1 MKETEITPN
10 DRQQELIDA
19 TEGTYLV
26 DAGAGTGKTLT
37 VTRRYANI
45 LDQDDVEPENL
56 LLLTF
61 TNNAAEEMKDR
72 IVAHCDYGMGALRDA
87 PISTFHSLAHD
98 ILLRYGFEAP
108 QILGIDDRITSSTQ
122 LLENEVIENERFREF
137 VGRFVREHPEYENY
151 FRVLSDDS
159 SLLGLIKQLAS
170 KGVFPTREG
179 WFRHGERYLEGDL
192 EEFQECFAE
201 ANAPNEGANGPT
213 QSDLRSTLGRYGRN
227 KCYLPEAPGKTK
239 LRGGGGTKQIDAEW
253 AERAFEEDRSELK
266 AFVHDVYFEYIEFA
280 LGRNYLNFSF
290 LLMFA
295 FALLCEDHD
304 LREELA
310 FEYTMIDEFQDTSE
324 IQFKLALL
332 LAGTDN
338 ICVVGD
344 WKQSIYSFQYASVDN
359 IRRFKERL
367 QTYKSELNDDAERVG
382 YAIDDVAEID
392 LVENYRS
399 TQEILDFSECSLTLS
414 ATDNE
419 DLDAEAVRESVV
431 SLGADSDSN
440 HSQIEAVTGEDE
452 HEALLD
458 RIQGIVGNAEYAV
471 ADEDADGGL
480 RPPTYEDIAILTRTR
495 RFGREFQQRAGE
507 YGFPVAYEGGVELF
521 TTDQALLL
529 LAWLRILENDADR
542 GWAVVLEHAGY
553 TLEEARQVL
562 DTEDYPSNM
571 LAFRDELAAIETVG
585 GIARRVFDRYGFEDA
600 YADTL
605 VTTLEGVFSS
615 THMNRGE
622 VIQFIERSLDAGRT
636 HEVDDSP
643 GTDSITVQTIHAAK
657 GLEHPIVILAN
668 VNQHNFP
675 PSGGGGDAIRYGDI
689 EGLRQTKQYS
699 TVHDLPHVYHSWRHD
714 VRSACLAHEYDEER
728 RLMYVAMTRA
738 KDHLL
743 FSAGSSPSALFENLP
758 LDPEKSVAD
767 VQPADGGG
775 TVQSHLQIT
784 IPDRKGPVGQ
794 SPHTLIDDSVFEDVT
809 DGKGS
814 EFGRRVHEFA
824 ERYAE
829 GESVEPEGDE
839 VEDDER
845 HVEAF
850 LDSCEGDLRV
860 EEPAYLPL
868 TVDGEEVSISGVIDL
883 LCVTSAEVEIVDY
896 KTDRGRHA
904 ESEYRK
910 QVSVYYHVV
919 AQCFPDRDVSASIF
933 YTEDGTRVPVDP
945 LTEDELVTL
954 VQAEMATSSAA
965 PVG

>member
-1 MKETEITPN
+1 MTEVSPN
-10 DRQQELIDA
+10 DQQRKLIDA
-19 TEGTYLV
+19 TEGIHLV
-26 DAGAGTGKTLT
+26 DAGAGTGKTFT

-45 LDQDDVEPENL
+45 LDRDGVEPEDL

-61 TNNAAEEMKDR
+61 TNNAAAEMKDR

-98 ILLRYGFEAP
+98 ILLQYGFEAP
-108 QILGIDDRITSSTQ
+108 QILGIDDRITATTQ
-122 LLENEVIENERFREF
+122 LLENEVIENQRFREF
-137 VGRFVREHPEYENY
+137 VGRFVREHPEYEDY
-151 FRVLSDDS
+151 FRVVSDDS
-159 SLLGLIKQLAS
+159 SLLGLIKQLAA

-179 WFRHGERYLEGDL
+179 WFRHGERYLEGDF
-192 EEFQECFAE
+192 ESFWQCFSE
-201 ANAPNEGANGPT
+201 ANAPNEGARGPT
-213 QSDLRSTLGRYGRN
+213 QSDLRRKLNRYGRD
-227 KCYLPEAPGKTK
+227 KCYLPNAPSKEEI
-239 LRGGGGTKQIDAEW
+239 RGEENVVDSDLAEIV
-253 AERAFEEDRSELK
+253 FHEDRSGLK
-266 AFVHDVYFEYIEFA
+266 EFVHDLYFEYIEFA

-304 LREELA
+304 LREELT

-344 WKQSIYSFQYASVDN
+344 WKQSIYAFQYASVDN
-359 IRRFKERL
+359 IRRFEERL
-367 QTYKSELNDDAERVG
+367 RKYRDELNDDAERVG
-382 YAIDDVAEID
+382 YPVDDVTEIE

-399 TQEILDFSECSLTLS
+399 TQSILDFSECSLTMP
-414 ATDNE
+414 ATNNE
-419 DLDAEAVRESVV
+419 ELDADTIRERIV
-431 SLGADSDSN
+431 SLEADSEHK
-440 HSQIEAVTGEDE
+440 HSQIEAMTGEDE
-452 HEALLD
+452 HESLLD
-458 RIQGIVGNAEYAV
+458 RIQEIVDNPEYSV
-471 ADEDADGGL
+471 ENEDAEGEGGDQL
-480 RPPTYEDIAILTRTR
+480 RPPTYGDIAILTRTR
-495 RFGREFQQRAGE
+495 RFGRELQKRADD

-529 LAWLRILENDADR
+529 LAWLRILEGDTDR
-542 GWAVVLEHAGY
+542 GWAVVLERAGY
-553 TLEEARQVL
+553 TLDEAKYIL
-562 DTEDYPSNM
+562 KTEDYPAN
-571 LAFRDELAAIETVG
+571 LVAFRDEIAGIETIG

-622 VIQFIERSLDAGRT
+622 VIQFIERSLDAEST

-643 GTDSITVQTIHAAK
+643 GADSITVQTIHAAK

-675 PSGGGGDAIRYGDI
+675 PSGGGGDAIRYNDTV
-689 EGLRQTKQYS
+689 GLRQTKQYS
-699 TVHDLPHVYHSWRHD
+699 TVHGLPHVYHSWRHD
-714 VRSACLAHEYDEER
+714 VRSACLSREYDEER
-728 RLMYVAMTRA
+728 RLLYVAMTRA

-758 LDPEKSVAD
+758 LEPEESVPD
-767 VQPADGGG
+767 VQPAEGGD

-784 IPDRKGPVGQ
+784 IPEREGPISQ
-794 SPHTLIDDSVFEDVT
+794 SPHSLIDDRVFEDVT
-809 DGKGS
+809 GGRGS

-829 GESVEPEGDE
+829 GEFVEPSGET
-839 VEDDER
+839 EDDQR
-845 HVEAF
+845 HVAAF
-850 LDSCEGDLRV
+850 LDALDGDLRV

-868 TVDGEEVSISGVIDL
+868 TVDGEQVTISGVIDL
-883 LCVTSAEVEIVDY
+883 LCVTPETVEIVDY

-919 AQCFPDRDVSASIF
+919 AQCFPDRNVSASIL
-933 YTEDGTRVPVDP
+933 YTEDGTRIPVNP
-945 LTEDELVTL
+945 LSQDELVELTRG
-954 VQAEMATSSAA
+954 EMVASNAA
-965 PVG
+965 PAG

>member
-1 MKETEITPN
+1 MTDTAISPN
-10 DRQQELIDA
+10 DQQQELIDA

-26 DAGAGTGKTLT
+26 DAGAGTGKTFT

-45 LDQDDVEPENL
+45 LDQDDIEPEEL

-72 IVAHCDYGMGALRDA
+72 IVAHCDYGMAALRDA

-122 LLENEVIENERFREF
+122 LLKNEVIENERFREF
-137 VGRFVREHPEYENY
+137 VARFVREHPEYEDY
-151 FRVLSDDS
+151 FRILSDES

-192 EEFQECFAE
+192 KEFQECFAE

-213 QSDLRSTLGRYGRN
+213 QSDLRSKLGRYGRN
-227 KCYLPEAPGKTK
+227 KCYLPEAPGKTE
-239 LRGGGGTKQIDAEW
+239 LRGGRGTKQIDAEW
-253 AERAFEEDRSELK
+253 ADRVFEEDRSELK
-266 AFVHDVYFEYIEFA
+266 QFVHDIYFEYIEFA

-290 LLMFA
+290 LLLFA

-304 LREELA
+304 LREGLA

-332 LAGTDN
+332 LAGTDD

-359 IRRFKERL
+359 IRHFEERL

-382 YAIDDVAEID
+382 YAVDNVTEIP
-392 LVENYRS
+392 LVDNYRS
-399 TQEILDFSECSLTLS
+399 TQAILDFSEHSLSLP
-414 ATDNE
+414 ATDSDEPAVE
-419 DLDAEAVRESVV
+419 DID
-431 SLGADSDSN
+431 SLVADSN
-440 HSQIEAVTGEDE
+440 REHSRIEAMTGEDE

-458 RIQGIVGNAEYAV
+458 RIQDVVGNAEYEV
-471 ADEDADGGL
+471 TDEDADDGL

-495 RFGREFQQRAGE
+495 RFGREFQKCADD

-542 GWAVVLEHAGY
+542 GWAVVLERAGY
-553 TLEEARQVL
+553 TLEEARKAL

-600 YADTL
+600 FADTL

-622 VIQFIERSLDAGRT
+622 VIQFIERSLDAGST

-643 GTDSITVQTIHAAK
+643 GADSITVQTIHAAK

-675 PSGGGGDAIRYGDI
+675 PSGGGGDAIHYGDI
-689 EGLRQTKQYS
+689 KGLRQTKQYS

-714 VRSACLAHEYDEER
+714 VRSACLSREYDEER

-758 LDPEKSVAD
+758 LEPEESTPD

-775 TVQSHLQIT
+775 TVQSHLQIA
-784 IPDRKGPVGQ
+784 IPEREGPVSQ

-829 GESVEPEGDE
+829 GESVEPESGE

-845 HVEAF
+845 HIKAF

-868 TVDGEEVSISGVIDL
+868 TVDDEGVSISGVIDL
-883 LCVTSAEVEIVDY
+883 LCVRPDEVDIVDY

-919 AQCFPDRDVSASIF
+919 AQCFPNRDVSASIF
-933 YTEDGTRVPVDP
+933 YTEDGIRIPVDP
-945 LTEDELVTL
+945 LTEDELVAL
-954 VQAEMATSSAA
+954 VRAEMAASSAA
-965 PVG
+965 TAG

>member
-1 MKETEITPN
+1 MTDTAITPN
-10 DRQQELIDA
+10 DQQQELIDA

-26 DAGAGTGKTLT
+26 DAGAGTGKTFT

-45 LDQDDVEPENL
+45 LDQDDIEPEDL

-72 IVAHCDYGMGALRDA
+72 IVAHCDYGMAALRDA

-137 VGRFVREHPEYENY
+137 VGRFGRDHPEYEDY
-151 FRVLSDDS
+151 FRILSDES
-159 SLLGLIKQLAS
+159 SLLGLIKQLAA
-170 KGVFPTREG
+170 KGIFPTREG
-179 WFRHGERYLEGDL
+179 WFRHGERYLDGEL
-192 EEFQECFAE
+192 EEFKEYFAA

-213 QSDLRSTLGRYGRN
+213 QSDLRDNLGRYGRN
-227 KCYLPEAPGKTK
+227 KCYLPEAPAKSE
-239 LRGGGGTKQIDAEW
+239 LRGGRGTKQIDAKW
-253 AERAFEEDRSELK
+253 ADRAFEEDRSELK
-266 AFVHDVYFEYIEFA
+266 QFVHDLYFEYIEFA

-290 LLMFA
+290 LLLFA
-295 FALLCEDHD
+295 FALLCEDHA

-332 LAGTDN
+332 LAGTDD

-359 IRRFKERL
+359 IRRFEERL
-367 QTYKSELNDDAERVG
+367 QTYKDELNNDIERVS
-382 YAIDDVAEID
+382 YPVEDVTEIE
-392 LVENYRS
+392 LTQNYRS
-399 TQEILDFSECSLTLS
+399 TQDILDFSECSLTLP
-414 ATDNE
+414 ATNNE
-419 DLDAEAVRESVV
+419 DIDTDAVRESIV
-431 SLGADSDSN
+431 SLDANSTN
-440 HSQIEAVTGEDE
+440 EHSRIEATTGDDE
-452 HEALLD
+452 YETLLD
-458 RIQGIVGNAEYAV
+458 RVQEIVDNPEYAV
-471 ADEDADGGL
+471 ADADANDGL

-495 RFGREFQQRAGE
+495 RFGRELQQRADE

-521 TTDQALLL
+521 STDQALLL

-542 GWAVVLEHAGY
+542 GWAVVLERAGY
-553 TLEEARQVL
+553 TLDEADQIL
-562 DTEDYPSNM
+562 DTEAFPSKM
-571 LAFRDELAAIETVG
+571 VAFRDELTDIETVG

-622 VIQFIERSLDAGRT
+622 VIQFIERSLDAGST

-675 PSGGGGDAIRYGDI
+675 PSGGGGDAIRYDDTA
-689 EGLRQTKQYS
+689 GLRQTKRYS

-714 VRSACLAHEYDEER
+714 VRSACLSREYDEER

-758 LDPEKSVAD
+758 LEPEESEPD
-767 VQPADGGG
+767 VQPADGGS
-775 TVQSHLQIT
+775 TIQSHLQIS
-784 IPDRKGPVGQ
+784 IPNREGPVAQ
-794 SPHTLIDDSVFEDVT
+794 SPHTLIDDSVFEDVS
-809 DGKGS
+809 DGKGFD
-814 EFGRRVHEFA
+814 FGRRVHEFA

-829 GESVEPEGDE
+829 GEAVEPENGE
-839 VEDDER
+839 INSDER
-845 HVEAF
+845 HIKAF
-850 LDSCEGDLRV
+850 LDSLDGDFRV

-868 TVDGEEVSISGVIDL
+868 TIDDEEVSISGVIDL
-883 LCVTSAEVEIVDY
+883 LSVTPNEVEIIDY

-904 ESEYRK
+904 ESEYCK

-919 AQCFPDRDVSASIF
+919 TQCFPDRGVSASIF

-945 LTEDELVTL
+945 LTEDELVAL
-954 VQAEMATSSAA
+954 VRTEMATSSASPA
-965 PVG
+965 G